1 MKYKPEARALIKKQ
15 QSSTIPL
22 ITTLQ
27 TKHFFRG
34 ETDLL
39 SGFVLMK
46 NHIRDRNPLI
56 YHAEVPI
63 ALYGEDFPPTAV
75 HKRKLY

>member
-1 MKYKPEARALIKKQ
+1 MDNHPSE
-15 QSSTIPL
+15 
-22 ITTLQ
+22 
-27 TKHFFRG
+27 KHFFRG
-34 ETDLL
+34 ETNLL
-39 SGFVLMK
+39 AEFVPIK
-46 NHIRDRNPLI
+46 NNISDRNPLI